1 MPCTCPILSPSFF
14 FLMPCVCPS
23 CRARVAEHSDCISC
37 DYCKKWYHL
46 HCTDLTQ
53 AQFEIFSQVKSFEW
67 HCNKCLSEKCNKCN
81 LLQYGN
87 KIQCEKCEKKYHLR
101 CAGLSKTAYIPTS
114 AWYCYQCQAEI
125 FPFNSIS
132 VKQVSSLT
140 FNSLN
145 LNRHPNQIRSIHVSL
160 QNNEPIFNPN
170 CNICFKRVNQPNS
183 APMGIYM
190 STLWSVTSRFLERW
204 CTSGQRSK
212 CTDL

>member
-1 MPCTCPILSPSFF
+1 MPCF
-14 FLMPCVCPS
+14 CPS
-23 CRARVAEHSDCISC
+23 CRARVPENSDSISC
-37 DYCKKWYHL
+37 DYCKKWHHL
-46 HCTDLTQ
+46 DCTDLTK
-53 AQFEIFSQVKSFEW
+53 AQFEIFTKVKSFEW
-67 HCNKCLSEKCNKCN
+67 YCSKCMNEKCNKCN
-81 LLQYGN
+81 LLQYGT

-125 FPFNSIS
+125 FPFNTIS

-160 QNNEPIFNPN
+160 QNNEPILNPN

-183 APMGIYM
+183 AIPCPSCKCLIHKKC
-190 STLWSVTSRFLERW
+190 SKLT
-204 CTSGQRSK
+204 QRDIDYFK
-212 CTDL
+212 ENPNA